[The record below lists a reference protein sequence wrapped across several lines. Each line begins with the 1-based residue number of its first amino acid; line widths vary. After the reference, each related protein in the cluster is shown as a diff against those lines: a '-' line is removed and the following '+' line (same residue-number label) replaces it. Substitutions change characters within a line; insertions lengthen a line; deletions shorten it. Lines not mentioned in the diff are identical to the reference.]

1 MRNRYVEIED
11 RTQDLRDLLRED
23 AAFQADFLHKFEL
36 TLLHHE
42 NALEGVVYTIQELD
56 SALRGVTVAEAS
68 VMNGYRDIVNHEAAL
83 ALVREEAQAKKPKVT
98 LALVKK
104 LHEVLSRGFEGKE
117 AQQELRAEM
126 PLHRTYFHEIAQ
138 PAKIAPLLAKL
149 LELVE
154 TSDFKSLHAIQKS
167 SRFQLEFMRIF
178 PYTDDSGRI
187 ARLVG
192 TLYLVA
198 GGLDPIVVHAVD
210 RQRYYEAFRLGEP
223 QLRELLLE
231 SVENQLSNA
240 EKFSRQAIADRR
252 RYRSMRA

>member
-1 MRNRYVEIED
+1 MRNRYVDIED
-11 RTQDLRDLLRED
+11 RTQDLRDRLQED
-23 AAFQADFLHKFEL
+23 PAVAADFHHKFEL

-68 VMNGYRDIVNHEAAL
+68 VMNGYRDIVNHEEAFAV
-83 ALVREEAQAKKPKVT
+83 VREEGLAKKPKVT
-98 LALVKK
+98 LALLKK
-104 LHEVLSRGFEGKE
+104 LHELLIRGFEGKE
-117 AQQELRAEM
+117 PVDLRAEM

-138 PAKIAPLLAKL
+138 PAKIPALLAKL
-149 LELVE
+149 MELVD
-154 TSDFKSLHAIQKS
+154 SADFRSLHAVQKS
-167 SRFQLEFMRIF
+167 SRFQFELMRIF
-178 PYTDDSGRI
+178 PYTENSGRI

-198 GGLDPIVVHAVD
+198 GSLDPVVVHAVD

-231 SVENQLSNA
+231 SYENQLANA
-240 EKFSRQAIADRR
+240 EKFSRQALADRR
-252 RYRSMRA
+252 RFRSMRA